1 MERSTIKPLLLVLRL
16 ALAQVLLAAWAETDV
31 PTPEQSGLTE
41 ITVTAQK
48 RAENLQDVPIAI
60 TAFSEQLLRS
70 KGITDLHQ
78 LSGLIPN
85 VNLDQGSAFSGSNS
99 VLAASIRGI
108 GQDDFAFN
116 LDPGV
121 GVYVDGVYFA
131 RTVGANQNL
140 LDVDHVEILKGPQG
154 TLFGRNSIGGAISI
168 ATHTPG
174 DEFAL
179 QGEATAG
186 SFSRRDVAVTADIP
200 LAPTLLSTVTVS
212 SQFQDGYQR
221 RIPYPS
227 STPYVSD
234 PVGDLK
240 NAGTE
245 AFDTRGG
252 TDQQMIRG
260 KVLWKPSD
268 SVTATFTGDWTHTN
282 QPSTA
287 STVLQTVT
295 TGPNAAFGAFYNDC
309 IQGIMFSPNAPLAC
323 GRRATVGTAL
333 WQANLNP
340 NTTRLLYG
348 PAVAST
354 GNIDTTYSTGAN
366 FDKLDSYGAA
376 ATVEWRLDPR
386 FTVRSITAI
395 RRLAWA
401 SGTDADGSPVQQF
414 ELSFQE
420 DQHQFTQELQ
430 LIGDY
435 FDSRLKLVA
444 GLYYFHE
451 DGDVN
456 DFVTFG
462 DGLLQ
467 IYGPNQLNTKSYAG
481 YLHADYRVTDKIGL
495 TLGGRYSADRKSF
508 TGEQQELNGIFYKLS
523 GCYPYNASASLI
535 QGPPNLT
542 CQQALGYPNPANPLQ
557 IYPVGENHESFNEF
571 TPTVNVQY
579 HFDGDVMGYVSYAKG
594 FKSGGWTTRLTQP
607 IPLGLPAPSFG
618 PETDKTYEVGLKTE
632 LFERRLIVDS
642 ALFLSNYDQIQLTY
656 SQLISPVTQNAGN
669 ARIKGLEVEV
679 QSLPTAHFSLDG
691 SLGFMDAKY
700 TEVNYYA
707 QGSTGPY
714 LPKTPRLKL
723 SLSPDA
729 HTRLR
734 NGAALRFRVDYT
746 HTSEI
751 YNDVQDSWL
760 LRRPKEDLF
769 NASWAVISPNGKV
782 TFTVGGVNLT
792 NRRFITTGQVN
803 DAAGV
808 VYGTYNAPREWYATA
823 GMKY

>member
-1 MERSTIKPLLLVLRL
+1 MKESKAKRSLGIFRLV
-16 ALAQVLLAAWAETDV
+16 VIGMPIAAWGQAPVSLPDGD
-31 PTPEQSGLTE
+31 SLAE

-48 RAENLQDVPIAI
+48 RTQNLQDVPIAI
-60 TAFSEQLLRS
+60 TVFSEESLRNR
-70 KGITDLHQ
+70 GITDLHQ

-85 VNLDQGSAFSGSNS
+85 VNLDQGSVFSGSNS

-121 GVYVDGVYFA
+121 GVYLDGVYFA

-140 LDVDHVEILKGPQG
+140 LDVDHIEILKGPQG
-154 TLFGRNSIGGAISI
+154 TLFGRNTIGGAISI
-168 ATHTPG
+168 VTHTPG
-174 DEFAL
+174 DEYAL
-179 QGEATAG
+179 EGQATAG
-186 SFSRRDVAVTADIP
+186 SFNRRDVSFTADIP
-200 LAPTLLSTVTVS
+200 LAPTLLSTVTVA

-227 STPYVSD
+227 PTPYVSD
-234 PVGDLK
+234 PVGELK

-245 AFDTRGG
+245 TFDTRGG
-252 TDQQMIRG
+252 SNEQVIRG
-260 KVLWKPSD
+260 KVLWQASD
-268 SVTATFTGDWTHTN
+268 SVKATFTGDWTHTN

-295 TGPNAAFGAFYNDC
+295 TGPTAAFGLFYNDC
-309 IQGIMFSPNAPLAC
+309 IQGIKFSPTAPLVC
-323 GRRATVGTAL
+323 GPRANFGTAL

-340 NTTRLLYG
+340 NTTRLLYA
-348 PAVAST
+348 PAVADT

-376 ATVEWRLDPR
+376 ATVDWLLDPL
-386 FTVRSITAI
+386 FTIRSITAL

-401 SGTDADGSPVQQF
+401 SGTDADGSPVQEF

-430 LIGDY
+430 LIGDLL
-435 FDSRLKLVA
+435 DSRLKLVA

-467 IYGPNQLNTKSYAG
+467 IYGPNQLDTKSYAG
-481 YLHADYRVTDKIGL
+481 YLHADYKLTDKIGV

-508 TGEQQELNGIFYKLS
+508 TGGQQELNGVFYKLS

-535 QGPPNLT
+535 NGPANLT
-542 CQQALGYPNPANPLQ
+542 CQEALGYPNPANPLQ
-557 IYPVGENHESFNEF
+557 IYPVGENHESFDVF
-571 TPTVNVQY
+571 TPTANVQY
-579 HFDGDVMGYVSYAKG
+579 HFDDEVMAYASYAKG

-607 IPLGLPAPSFG
+607 IPLGSPAPSFG
-618 PETDKTYEVGLKTE
+618 PETDKTYEVGLKSE
-632 LFERRLIVDS
+632 LLDRRLIVNS
-642 ALFLSNYDQIQLTY
+642 AAFYSDYDQIQLTY
-656 SQLISPVTQNAGN
+656 SQLISPITQNAGD
-669 ARIKGLEVEV
+669 ARIKGLEIEV
-679 QSLPTAHFSLDG
+679 QSLPTSHFSLNA
-691 SLGFMDAKY
+691 SLGYMDAKY
-700 TEVNYYA
+700 TEVNRYA
-707 QGSTGPY
+707 QATTGPY

-729 HTRLR
+729 HTRLA
-734 NGAALRFRVDYT
+734 NGATLRLGVDYT

-751 YNDVQDSWL
+751 YNDVQDTWL
-760 LRRPKEDLF
+760 LRRPKEDVL
-769 NASWAVISPNGKV
+769 NASGEIISPNGKA
-782 TFTVGGVNLT
+782 TLTVGGANIT
-792 NRRFITTGQVN
+792 DRRFITTGQVN

-808 VYGTYNAPREWYATA
+808 VYGTYNAPREWYATV
-823 GMKY
+823 GIKY